1 MRIAS
6 ILSIVIVALSSP
18 AFAEDADLR
27 KQVDQISSAFAESFD
42 KQDAA
47 GLAALFATDY
57 IIVNQFGPRKDVA
70 QLVEGTRKAGFDHE
84 EITVDQVWPLGS
96 DTALG
101 TGQVRFTGKEPERSF
116 HRSRGLLDRNVCSR
130 GREMESSNA
139 DGESEAAA
147 AREIN

>member
-1 MRIAS
+1 MRTAS
-6 ILSIVIVALSSP
+6 ILSIVIVALSAP

-27 KQVDQISSAFAESFD
+27 KQVDQISSAFAEGFD

-70 QLVEGTRKAGFDHE
+70 QLIEGTRKAGFDHE
-84 EITVDQVWPLGS
+84 EIKVDQVWPLGS

-101 TGQVRFTGKEPERSF
+101 MGQVRFTGKNQSGA
-116 HRSRGLLDRNVCSR
+116 SI
-130 GREMESSNA
+130 
-139 DGESEAAA
+139 EAAA
-147 AREIN
+147 FWTATYVREGGKWKVRMLTASPKPPPPAK

>member
-1 MRIAS
+1 MRLAS
-6 ILSIVIVALSSP
+6 ILSIVIVALSAP

-84 EITVDQVWPLGS
+84 EISVDQVWPLGS

-101 TGQVRFTGKEPERSF
+101 TGQVRFTGKNQSGA
-116 HRSRGLLDRNVCSR
+116 SI
-130 GREMESSNA
+130 
-139 DGESEAAA
+139 EAAA
-147 AREIN
+147 FWTATYVREGGKWKVRMLTASPKPPPPAK